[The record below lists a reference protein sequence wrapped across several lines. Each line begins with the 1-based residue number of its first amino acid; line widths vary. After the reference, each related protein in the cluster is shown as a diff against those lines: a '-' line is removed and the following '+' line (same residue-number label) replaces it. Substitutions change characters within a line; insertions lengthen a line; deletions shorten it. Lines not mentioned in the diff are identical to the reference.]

1 MPPFVRHIFVC
12 TNERPAGHS
21 RGCCVAKGS
30 PAIRDAL
37 KAAVKKAGLGSD
49 VRVNAAGC
57 LDQCEHGVTV
67 VVYPDAVWYGF
78 VTLDDVDEI
87 VSAHIVGGR
96 PVNRLRLPD
105 DCVNTPICA
114 HRHQTEPRP

>member
-1 MPPFVRHIFVC
+1 MPPFVRHVFVC
-12 TNERPAGHS
+12 TNDRPADHP
-21 RGCCVAKGS
+21 RGCCLCRNS

-37 KAAVKKAGLGSD
+37 KAGVKEAGLGAE

-78 VTLDDVDEI
+78 VTVEDVEQI
-87 VSAHIVGGR
+87 VREHIVGGR
-96 PVNRLRLPD
+96 PVERLRLSD
-105 DCVNTPICA
+105 ECVNTPKCR
-114 HRHQTEPRP
+114 HRG